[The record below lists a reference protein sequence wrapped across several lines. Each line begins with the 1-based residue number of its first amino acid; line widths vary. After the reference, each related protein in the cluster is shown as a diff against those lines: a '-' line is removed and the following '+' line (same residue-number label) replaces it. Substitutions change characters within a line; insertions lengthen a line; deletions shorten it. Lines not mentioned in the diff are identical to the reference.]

1 MEIKFYNV
9 KYQDKIKELNITI
22 RNNKINGIYNCN
34 ELINILNNPKLIQHG
49 AIYIDNDKYKKN
61 DNRSI
66 TVIDREAPFYTS
78 KVIDEIYFYAKIRN
92 YKCNNIKKEIINLF
106 EKFEIDKSIL
116 DRICHSLSQTE
127 KYYVK
132 LVANLITNPKIIIF
146 KDILN
151 GMDLKNKKIMKKFLE
166 ELKEQEKLIILTSN
180 DSNILYELTEE
191 VFIFNKGNLITSGNT
206 FDIYTNVEIL
216 LKNKV
221 DVPYFSLL
229 TYKANNEKGANL
241 FYRKDVRDVIKDVYK
256 SVS

>member
-1 MEIKFYNV
+1 VEIKFCDV
-9 KYQDKIKELNITI
+9 KYQDKIKDLNIAIT
-22 RNNKINGIYNCN
+22 NNKITGIYNCN
-34 ELINILNNPKLIQHG
+34 EIINILNNPKLIQDG
-49 AIYIDNDKYKKN
+49 TIYINKDKYKKN

-66 TVIDREAPFYTS
+66 AIIDGKEPFYTA
-78 KVIDEIYFYAKIRN
+78 KVLDEILFYAKIRN
-92 YKCNNIKKEIINLF
+92 YKCNNIKKEIISLF
-106 EKFEIDKSIL
+106 EKFEIDKNIL

-146 KDILN
+146 KDILS
-151 GMDLKNKKIMKKFLE
+151 GMDLKNKKLIKKFLE
-166 ELKEQEKLIILTSN
+166 ELKEQKKLIILTSN

-191 VFIFNKGNLITSGNT
+191 VFIFEKCKLITSGDTN
-206 FDIYTNVEIL
+206 DIYTNVEIL
-216 LKNKV
+216 LKNNA

>member
-92 YKCNNIKKEIINLF
+92 YKCNNIKKEIISLF
-106 EKFEIDKSIL
+106 EKFEIDKNIL

-127 KYYVK
+127 KRTRQVRTKSTYTAYA
-132 LVANLITNPKIIIF
+132 L
-146 KDILN
+146 
-151 GMDLKNKKIMKKFLE
+151 KKIH
-166 ELKEQEKLIILTSN
+166 LI
-180 DSNILYELTEE
+180 
-191 VFIFNKGNLITSGNT
+191 GNGR
-206 FDIYTNVEIL
+206 
-216 LKNKV
+216 
-221 DVPYFSLL
+221 
-229 TYKANNEKGANL
+229 A
-241 FYRKDVRDVIKDVYK
+241 
-256 SVS
+256 

>member
-9 KYQDKIKELNITI
+9 NQEKIKDLNITI
-22 RNNKINGIYNCN
+22 TNDKINGIYNCN
-34 ELINILNNPKLIQHG
+34 ELIDILNNPKLIKNG
-49 AIYIDNDKYKKN
+49 AIYINNDKYKKN
-61 DNRSI
+61 DNKNIS
-66 TVIDREAPFYTS
+66 VIDREIPFYTS
-78 KVIDEIYFYAKIRN
+78 KVIDEILFYAKIRN
-92 YKCNNIKKEIINLF
+92 YKCNNIKKDIINLF

-151 GMDLKNKKIMKKFLE
+151 GMDLKNKKLIKKFLQ

-191 VFIFNKGNLITSGNT
+191 VFIFKDGRIITSGNT
-206 FDIYTNVEIL
+206 NDIYTNVEIL

>member
-22 RNNKINGIYNCN
+22 TNNKINGIYNCN
-34 ELINILNNPKLIQHG
+34 EIIDILNNPKLIQHG

-66 TVIDREAPFYTS
+66 TVIDREVPFYTS

-92 YKCNNIKKEIINLF
+92 YKSDNIKNEIINLL
-106 EKFEIDKSIL
+106 EKFELEKSIL

-132 LVANLITNPKIIIF
+132 LVANLITNPDVIIF
-146 KDILN
+146 KDILS

-191 VFIFNKGNLITSGNT
+191 VFIFKEGNLIINGNT
-206 FDIYTNVEIL
+206 NDIYTNVEIL